1 MKQKKI
7 IMFMPSIE
15 RGGVEKNFFI
25 VSNFLQKKFND
36 LTIITSDVS
45 KLKKANKKIKIINSP
60 FIFQNIKSRYVK
72 YFMCLMTL
80 IKKILN
86 DKNIIVLSFQANIYA
101 ILICKLF
108 GIKILVRA
116 NASSLIWASN
126 LFKIIVFKWIF
137 KIADGV
143 IVNSKDLK
151 REFLIKF
158 KVNAKLIYNPLNVN
172 EIISLSKKKT
182 KEKFFNK
189 KNSYLKIINIG
200 RLTHQKD
207 QITFLKALYLIREK
221 IRFKALIVGS
231 GEVEKNL
238 KEYITKK
245 NLQKE
250 VKIVSYN
257 SNPFPLLKKADL
269 FILTSLYEGLPNVLL
284 EALVLKKIVFST
296 NCQTGPRE
304 ILENGKNGTLFKVKD
319 YKSLSR
325 KILEFDKDKKKYRK
339 KLQNLDNS
347 LKRFDQK
354 RNLSKYYSIIK
365 KIL

>member
-1 MKQKKI
+1 M
-7 IMFMPSIE
+7 
-15 RGGVEKNFFI
+15 
-25 VSNFLQKKFND
+25 
-36 LTIITSDVS
+36 
-45 KLKKANKKIKIINSP
+45 
-60 FIFQNIKSRYVK
+60 
-72 YFMCLMTL
+72 
-80 IKKILN
+80 
-86 DKNIIVLSFQANIYA
+86 
-101 ILICKLF
+101 
-108 GIKILVRA
+108 
-116 NASSLIWASN
+116 
-126 LFKIIVFKWIF
+126 
-137 KIADGV
+137 
-143 IVNSKDLK
+143 
-151 REFLIKF
+151 IKF

-189 KNSYLKIINIG
+189 KNSNLKIINIG

-238 KEYITKK
+238 KEYIK
-245 NLQKE
+245 NKNQQKE
-250 VKIVSYN
+250 VKIVIYN
-257 SNPFPLLKKADL
+257 SNPFPLLKKSDL

-347 LKRFDQK
+347 LKDLIKK